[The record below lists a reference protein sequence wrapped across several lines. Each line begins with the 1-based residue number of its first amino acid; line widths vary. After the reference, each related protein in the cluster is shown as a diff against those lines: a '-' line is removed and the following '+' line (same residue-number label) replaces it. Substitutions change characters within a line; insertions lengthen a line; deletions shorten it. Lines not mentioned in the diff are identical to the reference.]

1 MTLEPVSGLL
11 LSVWQNLNQ
20 LNYSLTVMQKSLLNK
35 QQVLDSFSLTS
46 EVSYMNQPPDR
57 SVYTITGG

>member
-1 MTLEPVSGLL
+1 
-11 LSVWQNLNQ
+11 
-20 LNYSLTVMQKSLLNK
+20 MQKSLLNK